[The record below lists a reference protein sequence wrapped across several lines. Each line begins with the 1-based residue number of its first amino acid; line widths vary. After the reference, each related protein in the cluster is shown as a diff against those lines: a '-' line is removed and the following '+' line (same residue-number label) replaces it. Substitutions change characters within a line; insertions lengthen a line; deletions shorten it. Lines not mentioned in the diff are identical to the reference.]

1 MSSDRR
7 CLFWVQSLLG
17 SGHLRRALLVAE
29 AVAARGIAVTLV
41 NGGLPGPW
49 PAPAGVSVKQLPPI
63 VARDI
68 TFSGLVDGTGADVS
82 ANLWHERQRI
92 LVDLVATHQPQV
104 VMTEMFPFGRRA
116 FRSEILTLLEATREL
131 APRPMVLASV
141 RDVLVSKSD
150 PSRYAWMVEA
160 CLAHYDHVL
169 VHGDERLLAFAASF
183 PQVGALGDR
192 VVHTGFV
199 HPGGGNSSP
208 ATETAP
214 AVLVSAGGGVVGERL
229 LRAAIVARPRT
240 QFASSP
246 WLLVGGQ
253 NLPAPAL
260 AGLQAELPHGC
271 LLAGYRADLAS
282 LMGQCTVSVSQAG
295 YNSVVEGLAA
305 QARMVL
311 VPFAAGAEDEQEQ
324 RARRLQELGL
334 AERIG
339 ERELNGTDLARAIDR
354 IAARPRPAAG
364 RFAFDGAERT
374 AEIVE
379 TILRERFVAA

>member
-1 MSSDRR
+1 MGWR

-29 AVAARGIAVTLV
+29 ALAARGIDVTLV
-41 NGGLPGPW
+41 NGGQPGPW
-49 PAPAGVSVKQLPPI
+49 PARAGVNLEQLPPI

-68 TFSGLVDGTGADVS
+68 TFSGLVDSTGTDVS
-82 ANLWHERQRI
+82 ADLWRERQRI
-92 LVDLVATHQPQV
+92 LVSLVADYRPQV
-104 VMTEMFPFGRRA
+104 VVTEMFPFGRRA
-116 FRSEILTLLEATREL
+116 FRAEILSLLETTRKL
-131 APRPMVLASV
+131 APRPVVLASV
-141 RDVLVSKSD
+141 RDVLVSKGD
-150 PSRYAWMVEA
+150 PRRYAWMVETF
-160 CLAHYDHVL
+160 LEHYDRVL
-169 VHGDERLLAFAASF
+169 VHGDERLLTFAASF
-183 PQVGALGDR
+183 PPAVALGDR

-199 HPGGGNSSP
+199 HAGIESTDQ
-208 ATETAP
+208 ATEATP

-229 LRAAIVARPRT
+229 LRAAIAARPRT
-240 QFASSP
+240 MFATSS

-260 AGLQAELPHGC
+260 AGLRSKLPDGC
-271 LLAGYRADLAS
+271 MLAGYRADLAS

-324 RARRLQELGL
+324 RARRLQELGI

-339 ERELNGTDLARAIDR
+339 ERELSGADLAAAIDR

-364 RFAFDGAERT
+364 LFAFDGAKRT
-374 AEIVE
+374 AVLVE
-379 TILRERFVAA
+379 TILREHAGAA

>member
-1 MSSDRR
+1 MGWR

-29 AVAARGIAVTLV
+29 AMAARGIAVTLV
-41 NGGLPGPW
+41 NGGPPGPW
-49 PAPAGVSVKQLPPI
+49 PAPAGVSLEQLPPI
-63 VARDI
+63 VARDF
-68 TFSGLVDGTGADVS
+68 TFSGLVGVTGVDVS
-82 ANLWHERQRI
+82 ADLWRKRQRI
-92 LVDLVATHQPQV
+92 LVDLMARHRPQV

-116 FRSEILTLLEATREL
+116 FRGEILPLLEETRKL
-131 APRPMVLASV
+131 TPRPVVLASV
-141 RDVLVSKSD
+141 RDVLVSKGDS
-150 PSRYAWMVEA
+150 SRYAWMVEA
-160 CLAHYDHVL
+160 CLEHYDRVL
-169 VHGDERLLAFAASF
+169 VHGDERLLTFAASF
-183 PQVGALGDR
+183 PQAGALGDR

-199 HPGGGNSSP
+199 HPGIGNSSP

-339 ERELNGTDLARAIDR
+339 ERELNGTDLA
-354 IAARPRPAAG
+354 
-364 RFAFDGAERT
+364 
-374 AEIVE
+374 
-379 TILRERFVAA
+379 